1 MLNVQT
7 TVIAQQNVS
16 TQQNAT
22 ATATVTATA
31 TATTTTTATLLGD
44 SLYTY
49 NFVALLESL
58 SIVIV
63 RLILTSLEM

>member
-22 ATATVTATA
+22 ATATASA